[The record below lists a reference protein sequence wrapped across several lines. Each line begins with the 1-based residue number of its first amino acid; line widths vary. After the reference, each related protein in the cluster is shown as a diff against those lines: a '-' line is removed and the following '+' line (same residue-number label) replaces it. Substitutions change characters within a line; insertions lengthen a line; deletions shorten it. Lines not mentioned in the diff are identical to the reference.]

1 MLILHQHYHD
11 DVGTTATQGY
21 QIHRDLGRYAAGSS
35 HQEIFTLFHKGTWS
49 LKVHRWTVVFKH
61 CSVGPKGT
69 EVCQENV
76 SHTIT
81 PPPAI

>member
-11 DVGTTATQGY
+11 DVGTTAQGY
-21 QIHRDLGRYAAGSS
+21 QIHRDLGHYAAGSS
-35 HQEIFTLFHKGTWS
+35 HQEIFTLCHKGTWS

-76 SHTIT
+76 SDTIT
-81 PPPAI
+81 LPPAI